1 MQINSNSSS
10 RVRFS
15 SVDLERLRTT
25 LKGLPEEVELP
36 QTGNSSS
43 RYESVLVLPAVGE
56 VRRTI
61 RVSNFPRGQEPSS
74 GLQRKAS
81 IYDSAS
87 RGLKGGT
94 LKGIDLND
102 MFDKAGD
109 YLAAGLDQFGT
120 PSAKVAFNKLFNR
133 ETAEFGFDP
142 GADLSKVKGL
152 YNKIQFE
159 QVDERI
165 RNGEN
170 PLTVALSILSKPENR
185 ELIVETLGDKEA
197 SRVLSIASQ
206 CLDPGSLLT
215 LLRGYSQPE
224 NFSNT
229 SNLSNEI
236 LSSAQKELLNSQ
248 SKAGKQPSLLEK
260 VAQKAKADLLKWLS

>member
-1 MQINSNSSS
+1 MGIGRINTFGGVN
-10 RVRFS
+10 FAK
-15 SVDLERLRTT
+15 VDLERLT
-25 LKGLPEEVELP
+25 KKVELP

-43 RYESVLVLPAVGE
+43 RYESVLVSPAVGE

-61 RVSNFPRGQEPSS
+61 RVSNFPGGQKPSS
-74 GLQRKAS
+74 SLERELS

-94 LKGIDLND
+94 LEGIALDDMSIKALN
-102 MFDKAGD
+102 

-142 GADLSKVKGL
+142 GADLSKLKEL

-185 ELIVETLGDKEA
+185 ELILNTLGEKQA

-260 VAQKAKADLLKWLS
+260 VVQGAKANLRKLLSLI